1 MLPEDLNLCSRLSKL
16 NRLSADLFFE
26 IADGTLP
33 VDKAA
38 RLADELTDL
47 SNEFARR
54 AHRHVILGEP
64 TVIDSGDLD
73 P

>member
-1 MLPEDLNLCSRLSKL
+1 MLPEDLDLCSRLSKL

-33 VDKAA
+33 ADKAA

-47 SNEFARR
+47 GHEFARR
-54 AHRHVILGEP
+54 AHRHVIQARP
-64 TVIDSGDLD
+64 TVIDGENVD